1 MYFSWKFRLRFA
13 RHRQAPKRWQ
23 KRHRKFRHKNN
34 GSEYWTNLNLKRN
47 WIQTKILCAERS
59 EFIFYWTKKNA
70 DENFQKLWLNGIFN
84 DNFWQP
90 FRQLQLDFDKKLL
103 NRILPDK
110 MRSETCATEKI
121 LKNGGLTS
129 SKLTNRLW
137 KICSTEY
144 WKKIEFYRKN
154 KRKNAE

>member
-1 MYFSWKFRLRFA
+1 MFNLVLCLYSISAFLARRKPSRLTL
-13 RHRQAPKRWQ
+13 PETPLTI
-23 KRHRKFRHKNN
+23 RHKIH

-47 WIQTKILCAERS
+47 WIQTKILYAERS

-70 DENFQKLWLNGIFN
+70 DKNFQKLWLNGIFN

-110 MRSETCATEKI
+110 MRSETYATEKI

-137 KICSTEY
+137 KICGTEY
-144 WKKIEFYRKN
+144 WKKNWALSK
-154 KRKNAE
+154 K